1 MFSINLIVL
10 DSYQS
15 TPLSELDVTFSDFRG
30 NEIRQVPIIRIF
42 GSTLSGI
49 S

>member
-1 MFSINLIVL
+1 MFSINLVVL

-15 TPLSELDVTFSDFRG
+15 IPLSELDVTFSDFRG

-49 S
+49 L